1 MKKENLRMQFPILQN
16 ASEKSLDLL
25 QSHMAIKNYGK
36 GEHLFLDKQTVT
48 QVYFLLKGAASLYK
62 MCSNNEK
69 RTIFLH
75 KEGDLLNE
83 VVLDGKTASVNCEFL
98 TDSQVLYV
106 DRQIFLQACE
116 KDFLLTQSVFSFMSL
131 RIRRLYHQVSNAV
144 NSMRGDKKIAARLWK
159 LARDFG
165 KHTEHGIEIEIP
177 LSITQVAELIGSK
190 RETVSR
196 QIKIL
201 TEEGLILL
209 KDKKIII
216 VDPSKL
222 LNYINLP

>member
-1 MKKENLRMQFPILQN
+1 MNTENLRMQIPILQN
-16 ASEKSLDLL
+16 ASEKSLVLL
-25 QSHMAIKNYGK
+25 QSHMGMKNYRK
-36 GEHLFLDKQTVT
+36 GEHLFLDKQRVNL
-48 QVYFLLKGAASLYK
+48 VYFLLTGTASLYK

-83 VVLDGKTASVNCEFL
+83 VDLDGRTASVNCEFL
-98 TDSQVLYV
+98 TDSQVIYV

-116 KDFLLTQSVFSFMSL
+116 KDFLLTQSVFVSMSL
-131 RIRRLYHQVSNAV
+131 RIRRLYHQVSNSV

-159 LARDFG
+159 LARDCG
-165 KHTEHGIEIEIP
+165 ELTEHGIEIGIP

-201 TEEGLILL
+201 SEEGLVLI

-216 VDPSKL
+216 VDPNKL